1 MRSLLSAPVDHNLIN
16 DIALCI
22 LCAWGLAVVAHQLKQ
37 PLMLAYLVAGYVIG
51 PQGYRLIKDTHSVET
66 ISSLGLILLMFMIG
80 LEIDLTKIAKAGK
93 TILLTAASQIFGSII
108 IGLAVF
114 LLCGFRM
121 EAGSME
127 ALYLAI
133 AAAVSST
140 VIIVKI
146 LYERRELDSLPGRIS
161 LGILVLQDVVVI
173 VFWALQPELRNPS
186 AIMFLKILGKVA
198 GLVIISLLISRF
210 VLPKLFKAF
219 ARLPELVL
227 VGALAWCFGVALVAE
242 ALGLSREMGA
252 LVAGVAI
259 STFPYTLDVVAKVT
273 SIRDFFITLF
283 FVALGMMIPTIDLKS
298 LGWALVIVVVVVA
311 TRFIT
316 VTIPLY
322 RMGKGFRASLLPAIH
337 LCALSELSVVIISEG
352 HKTKNVSDSLFGMVS
367 YAFVILSVLASF
379 AISRSEKIMPI
390 GFRVMRWLG
399 MKDLGEDGEPPG
411 AQAEAPSTQETEDHA
426 HGSKRIYLL
435 GFSWTASSLIEDLQ
449 RRQPEILKDIA
460 VVDFNPDVHRELK
473 ARNIHAIYGDISQ
486 RDTLLHAGI
495 AEAKLVLCTLPNTVL
510 RGVTNLRLLRQ
521 LRELNTSAKII
532 VHAELCADV
541 ALLYEAGASHVLVTR
556 LVESRELTGIINAA
570 MTGGLGEKVD
580 WLKREVEQRKEV
592 IP

>member
-1 MRSLLSAPVDHNLIN
+1 MDHNLIN

-51 PQGYRLIKDTHSVET
+51 PQGYQLIKDTHSVET

-80 LEIDLTKIAKAGK
+80 LEIDLKKIAKAGK
-93 TILLTAASQIFGSII
+93 IILLTAASQIFGSII

-121 EAGSME
+121 EAGSLE
-127 ALYLAI
+127 ALYLAV

-186 AIMFLKILGKVA
+186 ALMFLKILGKVA
-198 GLVIISLLISRF
+198 ALVSVALLISRF

-283 FVALGMMIPTIDLKS
+283 FVALGMMIPAIDLKS

-379 AISRSEKIMPI
+379 AISRSEKVMPI
-390 GFRVMRWLG
+390 GFGLMRWLG
-399 MKDLGEDGEPPG
+399 MKDLGEDSKEPGSTGHADEGPG
-411 AQAEAPSTQETEDHA
+411 
-426 HGSKRIYLL
+426 HGAKRIYLL
-435 GFSWTASSLIEDLQ
+435 GFSWTGSSLLEELQ
-449 RRQPEILKDIA
+449 RRQPEIIKDIA

-473 ARNIHAIYGDISQ
+473 ARNIRAIYGDISQ

-495 AEAKLVLCTLPNTVL
+495 AGAELILCTLPNTVL
-510 RGVTNLRLLRQ
+510 KGVTNLRLLRQ
-521 LRELNTSAKII
+521 LRELNATAKII
-532 VHAELCADV
+532 VHAELYADV
-541 ALLYEAGASHVLVTR
+541 PKLYEAGASHVLVTR
-556 LVESRELTGIINAA
+556 LVEATELTGIINAA
-570 MTGGLGEKVD
+570 MTGGLGDKAD
-580 WLKREVEQRKEV
+580 WLKREVEKRKEV

>member
-22 LCAWGLAVVAHQLKQ
+22 LCAWGLAVVAHQLRQ
-37 PLMLAYLVAGYVIG
+37 PLMLAYLVAGYIIG
-51 PQGYRLIKDTHSVET
+51 PQGYQLIKDTHSVET

-80 LEIDLTKIAKAGK
+80 LEIDLKKIAKAGK

-186 AIMFLKILGKVA
+186 ALMFLKILGKVA
-198 GLVIISLLISRF
+198 ALVAIALLISRF
-210 VLPKLFKAF
+210 VLPRLFKAF

-227 VGALAWCFGVALVAE
+227 VGALAWCFGVALLAE

-283 FVALGMMIPTIDLKS
+283 FVALGMMIPTVDLKS

-352 HKTKNVSDSLFGMVS
+352 HKMKNVSDSLFGMVS

-379 AISRSEKIMPI
+379 AISRSEKVMPI
-390 GFRVMRWLG
+390 GFGLMRWLG
-399 MKDLGEDGEPPG
+399 MTDLGEDSKESG
-411 AQAEAPSTQETEDHA
+411 STGHA
-426 HGSKRIYLL
+426 DEGHGHGGKRIYLL
-435 GFSWTASSLIEDLQ
+435 GFSWTASSLLEELQ
-449 RRQPEILKDIA
+449 RRQPEIVKNLA
-460 VVDFNPDVHRELK
+460 VVDFNPDVHRELR
-473 ARNIHAIYGDISQ
+473 ARGVHAIYGDISQ

-495 AEAKLVLCTLPNTVL
+495 ADAELILCTLPNTVL
-510 RGVTNLRLLRQ
+510 KGVTNLRLLRH
-521 LRELNTSAKII
+521 LRELNATAKII

-541 ALLYEAGASHVLVTR
+541 APLYEAGASHVLVTR